1 MTATPGAT
9 ATTPATHR
17 GRDPQRRRAILE
29 AADSVIQRD
38 GPDASMAAIAG
49 EAGISKPVL
58 YRHFGD
64 KSGLYRALAE
74 RHVEE
79 LLARVRSELH
89 GDAELTARAR
99 STIGAYLGMIR
110 ANLNLYRFLMHRAT
124 AEDPR
129 THSDVGL
136 MVRRLGEELAE
147 LLRREGQVPDPVR
160 AQLLAHAAV
169 GMVQAAGEWLL
180 DQPELAP
187 DLVIEDLTRAVV
199 RVLSG
204 AGDAQPGSRAGRS

>member
-1 MTATPGAT
+1 MTATSEVR
-9 ATTPATHR
+9 PAQPLPNR
-17 GRDPQRRRAILE
+17 GRDPNRRRAILE
-29 AADSVIQRD
+29 GADAVIQRD
-38 GPDASMAAIAG
+38 GPDASMAAIAA
-49 EAGISKPVL
+49 EAAISKPVL

-79 LLARVRSELH
+79 LLDRIRNELH
-89 GDAELTARAR
+89 ATTDFTTRARA
-99 STIGAYLGMIR
+99 TIGAYLGMIR

-136 MVRRLGEELAE
+136 MVRRIGDELAE
-147 LLRREGQVPDPVR
+147 LLRAEGQVSDPVR
-160 AQLLAHAAV
+160 ARLLAHAVV

-180 DQPELAP
+180 DQPELSPEAVIDDLAP
-187 DLVIEDLTRAVV
+187 AVV
-199 RVLSG
+199 RVVAHDTRG
-204 AGDAQPGSRAGRS
+204 